1 MIAILGLLMLA
12 GSSHLAPPGG
22 SAIPAGLALTQEPT
36 APGSP
41 DTERI
46 ELRKDGGPGYGPDQ
60 PYNIREIGARD
71 LERFIGGKQV
81 VFIAPYDW
89 LLLLLLVVIVVVL
102 IIAL

>member
-1 MIAILGLLMLA
+1 MAVILTLLLLTA
-12 GSSHLAPPGG
+12 FPHPATPGG
-22 SAIPAGLALTQEPT
+22 AAPALTQEPA
-36 APGSP
+36 APGAP

-89 LLLLLLVVIVVVL
+89 LLLLLLVVVVVVL

>member
-1 MIAILGLLMLA
+1 MAVILTLLLLTASPHPATA
-12 GSSHLAPPGG
+12 GGAAP
-22 SAIPAGLALTQEPT
+22 ALTQEPT

-60 PYNIREIGARD
+60 PYNVREIGARD

-89 LLLLLLVVIVVVL
+89 LLLLLLVVVVVVL

>member
-1 MIAILGLLMLA
+1 MVTILTLLLLT
-12 GSSHLAPPGG
+12 SSPHPGTPGG
-22 SAIPAGLALTQEPT
+22 AVLALTQEPT

-41 DTERI
+41 ETERI

-60 PYNIREIGARD
+60 PYDIREVGARD

-89 LLLLLLVVIVVVL
+89 LLLLLLVVLVVVL